1 MRIFVFG
8 ARKKS
13 GKAAH
18 GLRSA
23 RGMTLIELMIAMA
36 VLAVGLPAT
45 MLMVLMGIQADSASK
60 TDTTATVLDQEIIE
74 KFTTLKNYPK
84 NTTVNIYD
92 CSTAS
97 GATGHYVLGNLYQG
111 ATAGSPGAG
120 AALYTSGQVGNVD
133 WTQAAPALAT
143 SAAAGY
149 AMDYQTCSGE
159 TYEVRWNITQMNANS
174 KLSILTVSARPLS
187 AISAAS
193 RGALNQ
199 AILYARPVTLRTMI
213 ESQ

>member
-1 MRIFVFG
+1 
-8 ARKKS
+8 
-13 GKAAH
+13 
-18 GLRSA
+18 
-23 RGMTLIELMIAMA
+23 MTLIELMIAMA

-45 MLMVLMGIQADSASK
+45 MLMVVAGIQADSASK

-84 NTTVNIYD
+84 NNTVNIYD

-97 GATGHYVLGNLYQG
+97 GATGNYVLGNLYQG
-111 ATAGSPGAG
+111 ASAGAPGAG
-120 AALYTSGQVGNVD
+120 ATLTATSDID
-133 WTQAAPALAT
+133 WTVAAPALAT

-149 AMDYQTCSGE
+149 AMDYQTCSGDI
-159 TYEVRWNITQMNANS
+159 YEVRWNITQMNVNS

-187 AISAAS
+187 AVKAAS
-193 RGALNQ
+193 VGAKNQ
-199 AILYARPVTLRTMI
+199 AVLYARPVTLRTMI